1 MGYTHY
7 WRTGKR
13 KPGKKNYN
21 AFTADCLKLIE
32 IENASVPLNKSTL
45 LEVESKTCSI
55 TINGVGEDAHEDCY
69 FPRTADQLDEF
80 QFCKTARKPYDIV
93 VTAALCILQERCGKL
108 VEVSS
113 DGNAEEWE
121 AGRALAEKVL
131 GRPIKVP
138 AEVKPRAVREQE
150 YWERRAKE
158 QAARG

>member
-13 KPGKKNYN
+13 KPGEKNYN
-21 AFTADCLKLIE
+21 LFMKECRELVA
-32 IENASVPLNKSTL
+32 ASDVPLVKSC
-45 LEVESKTCSI
+45 EAVSI
-55 TINGVGEDAHEDCY
+55 MFNGVEDEGHEDCY
-69 FPRTADQLDEF
+69 FPSSPDQLDEF
-80 QFCKTARKPYDIV
+80 QFCKTAQKPYDIV

-138 AEVKPRAVREQE
+138 AGVETAEQE
-150 YWERRAKE
+150 KVRYEAR
-158 QAARG
+158 QAEYKRKLTSN